1 MNELA
6 YNIKKFRCF
15 RNLSQRKLAEKLD
28 KSINTVANWE
38 RGLSSP
44 DINTTVD
51 ICKALDITPNELLG
65 WEENKE
71 YEAYMIDVMNARETV
86 ADMEKKRKEL
96 EESIRTYVN
105 LYGKSL

>member
-6 YNIKKFRCF
+6 VNIKNYRLF

-44 DINTTVD
+44 DVNTLIA
-51 ICKALDITPNELLG
+51 ICRVLDVTPNELLG
-65 WEENKE
+65 FDVNKE
-71 YEAYMIDVMNARETV
+71 YEAYMVDVMNARELFTEIN
-86 ADMEKKRKEL
+86 DKHKQLDEEQKEL
-96 EESIRTYVN
+96 
-105 LYGKSL
+105 LKKYGNML

>member
-6 YNIKKFRCF
+6 ANIKNYRLF

-44 DINTTVD
+44 DVNTLVA
-51 ICKALDITPNELLG
+51 ICQALEVTPNELLG
-65 WEENKE
+65 YDINKE
-71 YEAYMIDVMNARETV
+71 YEAYLVDVMHARELFT
-86 ADMEKKRKEL
+86 AINEKHQLLEEERKEIL
-96 EESIRTYVN
+96 KK
-105 LYGKSL
+105 YGNML

>member
-44 DINTTVD
+44 DVNTTID
-51 ICKALDITPNELLG
+51 DSLDITKVNITI
-65 WEENKE
+65 ENINKDE
-71 YEAYMIDVMNARETV
+71 IN
-86 ADMEKKRKEL
+86 
-96 EESIRTYVN
+96 N
-105 LYGKSL
+105 